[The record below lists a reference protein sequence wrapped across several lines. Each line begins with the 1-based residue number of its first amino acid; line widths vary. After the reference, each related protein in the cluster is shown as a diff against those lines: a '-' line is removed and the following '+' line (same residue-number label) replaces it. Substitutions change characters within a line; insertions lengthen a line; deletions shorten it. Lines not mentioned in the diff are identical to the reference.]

1 MEDWDSEVEYT
12 VGDDEQETPPEAFYQ
27 ALQQA
32 LKQLA
37 EQSAQNS
44 SGSY

>member
-12 VGDDEQETPPEAFYQ
+12 LGEDAQETPPEAFYQ

-37 EQSAQNS
+37 EQSTQNS
-44 SGSY
+44 SGTY

>member
-12 VGDDEQETPPEAFYQ
+12 LDDDVQETPPEAFYQ

-44 SGSY
+44 SGTY